1 MNCALISIGTE
12 LLFGQITNTNTVYLS
27 KRLNDL
33 GINVYY
39 HFTVGDNPHRLEE
52 ILGYALKNVDLVIT
66 TGGLGPTQDDLTR
79 ETIAQVM
86 GKNLVLHT
94 PSMEHL
100 ESFFKNLSRPMC
112 ENNKKQAYL
121 PEGSIVLKND
131 KGTAPGFILECNG
144 KMIISLPGPP
154 KEMTNMFDEIVMGYL
169 QEKSRATIYSK
180 ILRFFGIGESSLET
194 ELLDMI
200 SNQKN
205 PTIAPYAK
213 EGEVSLRISAKAE
226 NDVKAMTLI
235 QPVIEEIR
243 SRVGE
248 YLYSE
253 QDEEMVEVVAKQLMK
268 KEITVSLAESCTGGL
283 LAGRLTAVPGISKC
297 FHAGYITYSNEAKI
311 NMLGVKAATLDKYG
325 AVSEEAA
332 KEMVI
337 GLRKKQNSDLCV
349 SITGIAGPD
358 GGTVNKPV
366 GLVYIGILYKDQ
378 LNVHQLN
385 TFGDRARI
393 RNYTVLW
400 ALNAIR
406 NAIK

>member
-12 LLFGQITNTNTVYLS
+12 LLFGQIINTNTVYLS
-27 KRLNDL
+27 QQLNTL

-39 HFTVGDNPHRLEE
+39 HFTVGDNHQRLKEV
-52 ILGYALKNVDLVIT
+52 LNYALQNADMVIT

-79 ETIAQVM
+79 ETIAKAM
-86 GKNLVLHT
+86 GKRLVLHA
-94 PSMEHL
+94 PSMKRL
-100 ESFFKNLSRPMC
+100 ESFFRDLNRPMC

-121 PEGSIVLKND
+121 PEGSIVLQNNN
-131 KGTAPGFILECNG
+131 GTAPGFIIDHEG
-144 KMIISLPGPP
+144 KVIISLPGPP
-154 KEMTNMFDEIVMGYL
+154 KEMMGMFTEGVMEYL
-169 QEKSRATIYSK
+169 QEKSKATIYSRV
-180 ILRFFGIGESSLET
+180 LRFFGIGESALET

-200 SNQKN
+200 SNQEN
-205 PTIAPYAK
+205 PTLAPYAK
-213 EGEVSLRISAKAE
+213 EGEVSLRITAKAE
-226 NDVKAMTLI
+226 NDVKAMALI
-235 QPVIEEIR
+235 KPVIEEIR

-253 QDEEMVEVVAKQLMK
+253 QDEELAEVVAKQLMEK
-268 KEITVSLAESCTGGL
+268 QITISLAESCTGGL

-297 FHAGYITYSNEAKI
+297 FYSGYITYSNEAKAG
-311 NMLGVKAATLDKYG
+311 MLGVKNATLEKYG
-325 AVSEEAA
+325 AVSEETA
-332 KEMVI
+332 KEMVM

-358 GGTVNKPV
+358 GGTDEKPV
-366 GLVYIGILYKDQ
+366 GLVYIGIMYKEQ
-378 LNVHQLN
+378 LTVHRLN

-393 RNYTVLW
+393 RNYTVLS